1 MNKLIINNINLID
14 GSGAAVKNGVTVVI
28 EDGKFTHIGESVKD
42 DAAAVIDG
50 QGKYMLPGM
59 IDTHVHLSVEFKP
72 LAERVATPFS
82 YNFYEAIDYAQRT
95 IDAGVTTVR
104 DALGSS
110 LGFKQAI
117 NDGLVVGPRMH
128 ISVNALSITGG
139 HGDGYNY
146 SGADLALVRPYE
158 GMPDGIADGVE
169 EVRKKV
175 REMLRA
181 GADVIKVMAT
191 GGVSSPTDHPK
202 FTQYSLEELKVIV
215 EEAQFR
221 NGVKVMAHAQ
231 GLEGVKN
238 CVEAGI
244 HSIEHGIYLDD
255 EVIEKMKE
263 KGTYLVPTLLAPVS
277 VIEFSDE
284 LGISAVGLQKSK
296 EVMEDHKANFKKAY
310 DAGVNIAMGTDA
322 GVFKHGTNLRE
333 LELMVESGATPMDA
347 IVISTK
353 NAAECMGIDDLGL
366 VQEGYI
372 ADFILTENNPL
383 DDIGILKDNEE
394 IKVVAK
400 DGNILKNII

>member
-1 MNKLIINNINLID
+1 MSTLIVKNINLID
-14 GSGAAVKNGVTVVI
+14 GTGAEVKENVSVI
-28 EDGKFTHIGESVKD
+28 IENGKFTGIGNDVES
-42 DAAAVIDG
+42 ANAEVIDG
-50 QGKYMLPGM
+50 GGKYMLPGM
-59 IDTHVHLSVEFKP
+59 IDTHVHLSTEFKP

-82 YNFYEAIDYAQRT
+82 YQFYEAVQYAERT
-95 IDAGVTTVR
+95 INAGITTVR

-117 NDGLVVGPRMH
+117 NNGLVTGPRMQV
-128 ISVNALSITGG
+128 SVNALSITGG

-146 SGADLALVRPYE
+146 SGIDLSLVKPYE
-158 GMPDGIADGVE
+158 GMPDGIADGVD
-169 EVRKKV
+169 EVRKKT
-175 REMLRA
+175 RELLRA

-231 GLEGVKN
+231 GLEGIKN

-255 EVIEKMKE
+255 EVIEKMIE

-277 VIEFSDE
+277 VIEFADE
-284 LGISAVGLQKSK
+284 LGISEAGLKKSK
-296 EVMEDHKANFKKAY
+296 EVMEDHKASFKKAY
-310 DAGVNIAMGTDA
+310 DAGVKIAMGTDA

-347 IVISTK
+347 IVMSTK
-353 NAAECMGIDDLGL
+353 NAAECMEIENLGL
-366 VQEGYI
+366 VKEGYI
-372 ADFILTENNPL
+372 ADFILTESNPL
-383 DDIGILKDNEE
+383 ENIGILKNNDE

-400 DGNILKNII
+400 DGKVLKNII

>member
-1 MNKLIINNINLID
+1 MNKLIVDNINLID
-14 GSGAAVKNGVTVVI
+14 GSGADIKENVTVVI
-28 EDGKFTHIGESVKD
+28 EDGKFTHIGSPVD
-42 DAAAVIDG
+42 SADAEVIDG

-59 IDTHVHLSVEFKP
+59 IDTHVHLSTEFKP

-82 YNFYEAIDYAQRT
+82 YHFYEAAQYAERT
-95 IDAGVTTVR
+95 INAGITTVR

-117 NDGLVVGPRMH
+117 NDGLIIGPRMQVS
-128 ISVNALSITGG
+128 INALSITGG

-146 SGADLALVRPYE
+146 SGIDLGLVRPYE
-158 GMPDGIADGVE
+158 GMPVGIADGVE
-169 EVRKKV
+169 EVRKRT

-202 FTQYSLEELKVIV
+202 FTQYSLDELKVIV

-231 GLEGVKN
+231 GLEGIKN

-255 EVIEKMKE
+255 EVIEQMKA

-277 VIEFSDE
+277 VIEFADE

-296 EVMEDHKANFKKAY
+296 EVMDDHRASFTKAY
-310 DAGVNIAMGTDA
+310 EAGVNIAMGTDA

-353 NAAECMGIDDLGL
+353 NAAECMGIEDLGL
-366 VQEGYI
+366 VKEGYI

-383 DDIGILKDNEE
+383 EDIGILKNNDE
-394 IKVVAK
+394 IKIVAK
-400 DGNILKNII
+400 DGAILKSI

>member
-1 MNKLIINNINLID
+1 MSKLIVENINLID
-14 GSGAAVKNGVTVVI
+14 GSGAALQENVTVVI
-28 EDGKFTHIGESVKD
+28 ENGKFTHIGDAVKD
-42 DAAAVIDG
+42 SDVTVIDG

-82 YNFYEAIDYAQRT
+82 YNFYEAINYAQRT

-117 NDGLVVGPRMH
+117 NDGIVVGPRMQ
-128 ISVNALSITGG
+128 ISVNALTITGG

-146 SGADLALVRPYE
+146 SGADLPLVRAYE

-215 EEAQFR
+215 EEAEFR

-255 EVIEKMKE
+255 EVIEMMKE

-277 VIEFSDE
+277 VIEFADE

-296 EVMEDHKANFKKAY
+296 EVMEDHQANFKKAY

-366 VQEGYI
+366 VQQGYI

-383 DDIGILKDNEE
+383 EDIGILKNNDE

-400 DGNILKNII
+400 DGVILKNI

>member
-1 MNKLIINNINLID
+1 MSTLIVKNINLID
-14 GSGAAVKNGVTVVI
+14 GTGAEVKENVSVI
-28 EDGKFTHIGESVKD
+28 IENGKFTGIGNDVES
-42 DAAAVIDG
+42 ANAEVIDG
-50 QGKYMLPGM
+50 GGKYMLPGM
-59 IDTHVHLSVEFKP
+59 IDTHVHLSTEFKP

-82 YNFYEAIDYAQRT
+82 YQFYEAAQSAERT
-95 IDAGVTTVR
+95 INAGITTVR

-117 NDGLVVGPRMH
+117 NNGLVTGPRMQV
-128 ISVNALSITGG
+128 SVNALSITGG

-146 SGADLALVRPYE
+146 SGIDLSLVKPYE
-158 GMPDGIADGVE
+158 GMPDGIADGVD
-169 EVRKKV
+169 EVRKKT
-175 REMLRA
+175 RELLRA

-231 GLEGVKN
+231 GLEGIKN

-255 EVIEKMKE
+255 EVIEKMIE

-277 VIEFSDE
+277 VIEFADE
-284 LGISAVGLQKSK
+284 LGISEAGLKKSK
-296 EVMEDHKANFKKAY
+296 EVMEDHKASFKKAY
-310 DAGVNIAMGTDA
+310 DAGVKIAMGTDA

-347 IVISTK
+347 IVMSTK
-353 NAAECMGIDDLGL
+353 NAAECMEIENLGL
-366 VQEGYI
+366 VKEGYI
-372 ADFILTENNPL
+372 ADFILTESNPL
-383 DDIGILKDNEE
+383 ENIGILKNNDE

-400 DGNILKNII
+400 DGKVLKNII

>member
-1 MNKLIINNINLID
+1 MSTLIVKNINLID
-14 GSGAAVKNGVTVVI
+14 GTGAEVKENVSVI
-28 EDGKFTHIGESVKD
+28 IENGKFTGIGNDVES
-42 DAAAVIDG
+42 ANAEVIDG
-50 QGKYMLPGM
+50 GGKYMLPGM
-59 IDTHVHLSVEFKP
+59 IDTHVHLSTEFKP

-82 YNFYEAIDYAQRT
+82 YQFYEAAKYAERT
-95 IDAGVTTVR
+95 INAGITTVR

-117 NDGLVVGPRMH
+117 NNGLVTGPRMQV
-128 ISVNALSITGG
+128 SVNALSITGG

-146 SGADLALVRPYE
+146 SGIDLSLVKPYE
-158 GMPDGIADGVE
+158 GMPDGIADGVD
-169 EVRKKV
+169 EVRKKT
-175 REMLRA
+175 RELLRA

-231 GLEGVKN
+231 GLEGIKN

-255 EVIEKMKE
+255 EVIEKMIE

-277 VIEFSDE
+277 VIEFADE
-284 LGISAVGLQKSK
+284 LGISEAGLKKSK
-296 EVMEDHKANFKKAY
+296 EVMEDHKASFKKAY
-310 DAGVNIAMGTDA
+310 DAGVKIAMGTDA

-347 IVISTK
+347 IVMSTK
-353 NAAECMGIDDLGL
+353 NAAECMEIENLGL
-366 VQEGYI
+366 VKEGYI
-372 ADFILTENNPL
+372 ADFILTESNPL
-383 DDIGILKDNEE
+383 ENIGILKNNDE

-400 DGNILKNII
+400 DGKVLKNII

>member
-1 MNKLIINNINLID
+1 MSTLIVKNVNLID
-14 GSGAAVKNGVTVVI
+14 GSGSDVQENVSVVI
-28 EDGKFTHIGESVKD
+28 KDGKFVKIGSGED
-42 DAAAVIDG
+42 DKNAEVIDG

-59 IDTHVHLSVEFKP
+59 IDTHVHLSTEFKP

-82 YNFYEAIDYAQRT
+82 YHFYEAAIYAERT
-95 IDAGVTTVR
+95 INAGITTVR

-117 NDGLVVGPRMH
+117 NDGLITGPRMQV
-128 ISVNALSITGG
+128 SVNALSITGG

-146 SGADLALVRPYE
+146 SGVDLGIVRPYE

-169 EVRKKV
+169 EVRKKT
-175 REMLRA
+175 RELLRA

-202 FTQYSLEELKVIV
+202 FTQYSLDELKVIV
-215 EEAQFR
+215 EEAEFR

-231 GLEGVKN
+231 GLDGIKN

-255 EVIEKMKE
+255 EVIEKMIE

-277 VIEFSDE
+277 VIEFADE
-284 LGISAVGLQKSK
+284 LGISEVGLQKSK
-296 EVMEDHKANFKKAY
+296 EVMGAHQASFKKAY

-333 LELMVESGATPMDA
+333 LELMVEAGATPMDA

-353 NAAECMGIDDLGL
+353 NAAECMQYEDLGL
-366 VQEGYI
+366 VKEGYL

-383 DDIGILKDNEE
+383 ENIGLLKNNDE

-400 DGNILKNII
+400 EGQILKNIK